1 MTKGVILDG
10 GVRNGSM
17 IVVTGGGILVT
28 LGVQGESPIPE
39 TERADK

>member
-1 MTKGVILDG
+1 
-10 GVRNGSM
+10 M

-28 LGVQGESPIPE
+28 LEDYVGDYRSISSIVVRYIKFE